1 MGLSR
6 FIVQTEANHPIPS
19 KNWSRRSFSG
29 SKTLLVKYIY
39 NIRIDFIINQHFFID
54 RANAPA
60 YNYSDQPIPEEL
72 PDLKGREEIYR
83 SIRPGLGIRTRSQMA
98 QAVEL
103 SKELEVQKI
112 SPLMV
117 LVFLPSLQLPI
128 IKSN

>member
-29 SKTLLVKYIY
+29 SKPLLVKYIY

-83 SIRPGLGIRTRSQMA
+83 SIRPGLGTRAFQI
-98 QAVEL
+98 L
-103 SKELEVQKI
+103 YPKT
-112 SPLMV
+112 
-117 LVFLPSLQLPI
+117 LPKQNRQIFHNLWKGGGSY
-128 IKSN
+128 